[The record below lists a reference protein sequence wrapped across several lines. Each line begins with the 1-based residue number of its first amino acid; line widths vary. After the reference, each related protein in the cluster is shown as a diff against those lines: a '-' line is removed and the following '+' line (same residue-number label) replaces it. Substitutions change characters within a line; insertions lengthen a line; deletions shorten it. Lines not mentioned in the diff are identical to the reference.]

1 MGLPDIPIPE
11 DIYDGSARK
20 AQVDPIERLTLVPTV
35 TELTQGTTLRGDA
48 KIKLVDAAGNAVTGK
63 HLVRVWYGATD
74 GGAPSATDNTVV
86 VHTGAT
92 AVQAVTA
99 NAHYLVLTDA
109 NGEAEMRVTLAG
121 AGDRY
126 IHTEVCGRV
135 ASAKLEVAVIE

>member
-1 MGLPDIPIPE
+1 MGLANIPIPE
-11 DIYDGSARK
+11 DIYDGSKRK
-20 AQVDPIERLTLVPTV
+20 AQIDPIEKLTLGPTV
-35 TELTQGTTLRGDA
+35 VELDQGTTLRGDA
-48 KIKLVDAAGNAVTGK
+48 KIKLVDAAGNAITGK

-92 AVQAVTA
+92 AIQAVLA
-99 NAHYLVLTDA
+99 NAHYLVLTGA
-109 NGEAEMRVTLAG
+109 TGEAELRVTLAG

-126 IHTEVCGRV
+126 IHAEVCGRV